1 MRPRGL
7 VSQLTEQI
15 LQEPLRQ
22 VLTMQTR
29 EVRMVKA
36 EQSAEDNLADG
47 SSSRR
52 GKLYGAAVAN
62 LRTMIVSGRLP
73 PGELLREQ
81 ELCRELGISR
91 TPLREAIRT
100 LAREGLVKLSPN
112 RSAIVASLDVQAVE
126 NLYQTIGHI
135 EALGA
140 KLACQRASDEE
151 INQIRILHYEMLIH
165 YHKRDLPPYIQK
177 NVAIHRA
184 LLMLAKNDVLMEI
197 WTMLHPRVEQARTLG
212 NMYPDRWDA
221 AVLEHE
227 AMLKALVAR
236 DGETLA
242 GLMQAHYAHGL
253 AALVAGRV
261 VEPPA
266 DAAAA
271 G

>member
-1 MRPRGL
+1 MTTTDQG
-7 VSQLTEQI
+7 SDDD
-15 LQEPLRQ
+15 LRES
-22 VLTMQTR
+22 T
-29 EVRMVKA
+29 
-36 EQSAEDNLADG
+36 
-47 SSSRR
+47 SSRR
-52 GKLYGAAVAN
+52 GKLFGAAVAS
-62 LRTMIVSGRLP
+62 LRTMIVSGRLS

-112 RSAIVASLDVQAVE
+112 RSAIVASLDVRAVE
-126 NLYQTIGHI
+126 NLYQVIGHI
-135 EALGA
+135 EGLGA
-140 KLACQRASDEE
+140 KLACKHASDED

-184 LLMLAKNDVLMEI
+184 LLMLSKNDVLMEV
-197 WTMLHPRVEQARTLG
+197 WTMLHPRVERARTLG

-242 GLMQAHYAHGL
+242 NLMQTHYANGL
-253 AALVAGRV
+253 AALIAGRA
-261 VEPPA
+261 VEPTP
-266 DAAAA
+266 DVVTA